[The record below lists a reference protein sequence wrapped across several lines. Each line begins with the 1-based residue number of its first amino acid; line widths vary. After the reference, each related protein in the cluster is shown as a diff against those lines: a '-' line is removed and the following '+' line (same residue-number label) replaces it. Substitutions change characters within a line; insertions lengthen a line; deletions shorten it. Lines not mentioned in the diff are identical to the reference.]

1 MMTWDDYI
9 MTYYDV
15 MNLCYFPFYV
25 VFRKKKVKNMSLFN
39 IHSNFVLRLRSFF
52 FQSILEKHL
61 NYKDNFWALQA
72 F

>member
-25 VFRKKKVKNMSLFN
+25 VFTKKRSKICLFS
-39 IHSNFVLRLRSFF
+39 IYIQILFYDSALF

-61 NYKDNFWALQA
+61 DYKDIYWALQA

>member
-1 MMTWDDYI
+1 

-15 MNLCYFPFYV
+15 MDLCYFYV
-25 VFRKKKVKNMSLFN
+25 VFRNFKSMSLFN
-39 IHSNFVLRLRSFF
+39 IHSTFARRFHSF

-61 NYKDNFWALQA
+61 NYKGVFWTLQA